1 MLFLTFLFPYHV
13 VNAQKYIITTLT
25 NARAIHSHSPLLLP
39 VKPMTSRLIARFPN
53 IRTIAVINLIV
64 GPTISRSYLIA
75 ISNKVNSLTRTA
87 CKHSIKKKTVVNPTL
102 KTVSHRFSI
111 EALKH

>member
-13 VNAQKYIITTLT
+13 VNSQKYIIITLT

-53 IRTIAVINLIV
+53 IRMIAVRLVPGLSPPSKVDRVYSINLAPV
-64 GPTISRSYLIA
+64 TGLKYASISQ
-75 ISNKVNSLTRTA
+75 
-87 CKHSIKKKTVVNPTL
+87 P
-102 KTVSHRFSI
+102 
-111 EALKH
+111 